1 MSSVGNQSST
11 QRKATELLRVRQAAP
26 KLPTVTGSFWP
37 MADGAITRFRTHSV
51 ARRRTKRTPRFEATS
66 ACIVYSKT

>member
-37 MADGAITRFRTHSV
+37 MADGAITRFRD
-51 ARRRTKRTPRFEATS
+51 P
-66 ACIVYSKT
+66 